1 MNLADKVLYR
11 FVNFVSVILLILVTG
26 FCLLGAYVA
35 HEPIYIYINLIAVI
49 IIILIREGIIYV
61 AYGRD
66 SSFQLIRKMFGTIT
80 SPDVNK
86 MKWSE
91 HPGCFESY
99 LKIKFNNPIFPQNK
113 RIITPEDINQAILK
127 DELDT
132 NNIRHKYDVIT
143 KESATL
149 ENEIFTMEKF
159 DEFRIKI
166 DGLINDVYSAGGINL
181 DILPY
186 LFEARE
192 LLVNTINRVYVN
204 SPDVLNALHIAQNS
218 YNDESSKFH
227 NTFMQ
232 QYMRKDT
239 PIQKDEIVE
248 VLLSQTLDNF
258 KAFYNIIISN
268 EDSTIVDKLKGDATC
283 IIRSLPRPYT
293 VIPDL
298 DSKMKLLKIGY
309 NEILH

>member
-1 MNLADKVLYR
+1 MADKILYR
-11 FVNFVSVILLILVTG
+11 LVNFVSVILLVLVSG
-26 FCLLGAYVA
+26 FCLLGVYVA
-35 HEPIYIYINLIAVI
+35 REPAYIYINVIALI
-49 IIILIREGIIYV
+49 IIILIREGILYV

-66 SSFQLIRKMFGTIT
+66 YCFQLIRKMLGTLT
-80 SPDVNK
+80 RSDVNNK

-91 HPGCFESY
+91 NPGCFESY

-113 RIITPEDINQAILK
+113 RIVTLEDINQAILK

-132 NNIRHKYDVIT
+132 NAIRYKYGVIT
-143 KESATL
+143 QESAIL

-192 LLVNTINRVYVN
+192 LLVNTINKVYVN
-204 SPDVLNALHIAQNS
+204 CPDVLNALHIAQSS

-227 NTFMQ
+227 NTFIQ

-248 VLLSQTLDNF
+248 ILLSQTLDNF
-258 KAFYNIIISN
+258 KAFYDIIISN
-268 EDSTIVDKLKGDATC
+268 EDSTIVDKLKGEATF

-298 DSKMKLLKIGY
+298 DSKMKLLNIGY